1 MEMHSRLKQYAAAM
15 GVALCAAAMLA
26 ALPVA
31 AVEKPTKPIEQGA
44 EIVDLGNGIVQEATS
59 GRMWQ
64 KERSRSFR
72 SLEEAQE
79 YAAKLRLGGYTD
91 WRLPTVYELYDLHYL
106 FDLKKAEGLEMKL
119 EGNYWSGEQDG
130 EGMVGSW
137 EIGDQCEPE
146 RQYFKKSWGYVRVV
160 RP

>member
-1 MEMHSRLKQYAAAM
+1 MKVTKVHWPITAVLGAAILFLQFACSQA
-15 GVALCAAAMLA
+15 VATVTV
-26 ALPVA
+26 PDDKV
-31 AVEKPTKPIEQGA
+31 
-44 EIVDLGNGIVQEATS
+44 VDLGNGIIQEPVT

-64 KERSRSFR
+64 KERSQSFATYD
-72 SLEEAQE
+72 EARE
-79 YAAKLRLGGYTD
+79 YAEQLELGGYTD

-106 FDLKKAEGLEMKL
+106 FDLKKGRGVAIKL
-119 EGNYWSGEQDG
+119 EGNYWSGEKDG

-146 RQYFKKSWGYVRVV
+146 RQYFGKNRGYVRVV